1 MARQNDIAIGQ
12 DLLNVPMGDM
22 IKQMAFAI
30 ADAQFELDESSIR
43 VAELMSGNMVVRDAD
58 GNILFFNPAD
68 ATQSTTDPTLQST
81 WLPRYIDT
89 RVQFGTTVNQ
99 AVSIGTN
106 NTTIGGTSVGQ
117 VLPQV
122 TITVADVTD
131 FPTIGGIL
139 IVTTDT
145 GSHTV
150 TYTGVDTVNKAFT
163 GCRGGTG
170 KMSTGDSV
178 VSAVRLPDVPNMVS
192 MFELGFSPTFY
203 QFVDTIIEVKIAI
216 KITREQSF
224 ELKGSLDVNYT
235 SKRGNEKKGK
245 SSSVTVTAHV
255 DATYSSKYSY
265 SAEGSS
271 LLRTKLAPVP
281 PPAVFEERVRALF
294 AVPTTP

>member
-12 DLLNVPMGDM
+12 ELLNVPMGDM

-43 VAELMSGNMVVRDAD
+43 VAELMSGKMVVRDAD
-58 GNILFFNPAD
+58 GNILFFNPANPAD
-68 ATQSTTDPTLQST
+68 PPTTDQAANPDFE
-81 WLPRYIDT
+81 PRYIDT
-89 RVQFGTTVNQ
+89 RVQFGTTVG
-99 AVSIGTN
+99 ASSSAS
-106 NTTIGGTSVGQ
+106 TTIAAASNLDTLPLGT
-117 VLPQV
+117 
-122 TITVADVTD
+122 INVASTTD
-131 FPTIGGIL
+131 FSQTGGAL
-139 IVTTDT
+139 IVQTSA
-145 GSHTV
+145 GPQIV
-150 TYTGVDTVNKAFT
+150 TYANATTNSFT
-163 GCRGGTG
+163 GCSGGMGT
-170 KMSTGDSV
+170 MSTGGAV
-178 VSAVRLPDVPNMVS
+178 GSALRVPNMVS

-235 SKRGNEKKGK
+235 SKRGNEKRGK

-294 AVPTTP
+294 ALPTTP